1 MADEQTAAHALLDAD
16 TPDGLRFREDLARRE
31 RARRAFLSADNDQA
45 IRRALLRR
53 PRIAINHF
61 QKGDWV
67 LYWRKHK
74 GNMKGD
80 RGRWH
85 GPGQIVVCE
94 NQKVVWISHSGYLI
108 RASPQQIRPA
118 SMREFRAI
126 SRSLGGNVHGIRVDP
141 KCKNFVDLGNHEPP
155 VDEIEHDASESIDA
169 VPNAPVSVASSQP
182 DGEVF
187 PPEGFSNGSYTPTS
201 LVPTEGGE
209 NMPEETEE
217 PEEERAKEAHE
228 IPVPDF

>member
-1 MADEQTAAHALLDAD
+1 MADEQKQLAHALLDAD

-80 RGRWH
+80 RGRWY

-94 NQKVVWISHSGYLI
+94 KSKRSCGYPIAGNPIAGNLI

-126 SRSLGGNVHGIRVDP
+126 SRSLGGNVREIRVDP
-141 KCKNFVDLGNHEPP
+141 KCKNFVDLGSDEPP
-155 VDEIEHDASESIDA
+155 VENTEPDVSESTDA

-187 PPEGFSNGSYTPTS
+187 SSGRVFKWILYPYINCT
-201 LVPTEGGE
+201 
-209 NMPEETEE
+209 
-217 PEEERAKEAHE
+217 H
-228 IPVPDF
+228 